1 MPVGGDG
8 RERPG
13 PVDAPVPVR
22 GDGPERPGPVR
33 PAGAAVHR
41 SPCGGPQAA
50 VDARAVAARVQV
62 LRRRLEASGAPPDLR
77 IVAVTKG
84 FGADAVAAAL
94 GAGIVDVGENY
105 PSELFD
111 KARSSF
117 AVVPRWHFLGAIQR
131 RHVRRIAPLVAL
143 WHSVCRV
150 QEGEAIAACVP
161 DAEVLVQVELTGRSG
176 RRGVEPSA
184 VGPLLD
190 GLRRCGVVPVGLM
203 TLGVA
208 GDRALTDQVF
218 RATADLARRVG
229 VAQVSMGMSDDV
241 ELAVA
246 AGATIV
252 RVGRALF
259 GERPPKF
266 PREALPP
273 Q

>member
-1 MPVGGDG
+1 MSAEGL
-8 RERPG
+8 ERPG
-13 PVDAPVPVR
+13 PVDGPVPVR
-22 GDGPERPGPVR
+22 G
-33 PAGAAVHR
+33 AGAVVHR
-41 SPCGGPQAA
+41 SPDETAQTV
-50 VDARAVAARVQV
+50 VDAQAVAARVQV
-62 LRRRLEASGAPPDLR
+62 LRRRLEASGARPDLR

-94 GAGIVDVGENY
+94 GAGIADVGENY

-111 KARSSF
+111 KARTSY
-117 AVVPRWHFLGAIQR
+117 AAAARWHFLGAVQR
-131 RHVRRIAPLVAL
+131 RHVRKIAPLVAL

-150 QEGEAIAACVP
+150 AEGEAIAACVP
-161 DAEVLVQVELTGRSG
+161 NAEVLVQVELAGRPG
-176 RRGVEPSA
+176 RRGVEASA

-208 GDRALTDQVF
+208 GDSALTGQVF
-218 RATADLARRVG
+218 RATTDLARRVG
-229 VAQVSMGMSDDV
+229 VAHVSMGMSDDV